1 MERAIHESQDGL
13 SAGHHGRL
21 PQVRTR
27 WIGHRLYA
35 QADSAIDARLSVG
48 EGIELAR
55 RFELAVT
62 SHLPEIRAV
71 HVGIRAAEESSA

>member
-1 MERAIHESQDGL
+1 MPRVRA
-13 SAGHHGRL
+13 
-21 PQVRTR
+21 R
-27 WIGHRLYA
+27 WVGHRLYA
-35 QADSAIDARLSVG
+35 EADIAIDPRRSVG